1 MAAACMSSAPT
12 PFRFSVEHAD
22 RETAARAG
30 VWQTPHGAVETPA
43 FMPVGTIGS
52 VKGLTPDQL
61 REAGVQ
67 MVLANTYHLAL
78 RPGPETIA
86 DLGGLHRFTG
96 WNGPMLTDS
105 GGFQVFSL
113 AKLTKLDDEM
123 VVFRS
128 HIDGNLLELS
138 PERAIR
144 IQEQLGA
151 DCIMCLDEC
160 LPHDVSEDR
169 LAQAVDRTT
178 RWAVRCREAH
188 TRSDQV
194 LFGIVQGGTKRGL
207 RELSAAGLLP
217 LDFPGYAV
225 GGLSVG
231 EDPQLMYQTLDFTV
245 PMLPTDR
252 PRYLMGVGR
261 PVDLV
266 EAVLRGIDLF
276 DCVLPT
282 RNGRNATGFTHA
294 GIVRLRN
301 QVHQRDDGPLDS
313 QCSCPVCR
321 QFSRAYIRH
330 LFMVNEMLG
339 PILLSWHN
347 VAYYQQLLAGLRQ
360 AIREN
365 RAREFAAVQLAGWG
379 DSL

>member
-1 MAAACMSSAPT
+1 
-12 PFRFSVEHAD
+12 
-22 RETAARAG
+22 
-30 VWQTPHGAVETPA
+30 
-43 FMPVGTIGS
+43 MPVGTIGS

-61 REAGVQ
+61 RQAGVE

-78 RPGPETIA
+78 RPGAEIVA
-86 DLGGLHRFTG
+86 DLGGLHRFIG
-96 WNGPMLTDS
+96 WDGPMLTDS

-113 AKLTKLDDEM
+113 AKLTRLDDEQ

-138 PERAIR
+138 PERAVQ

-160 LPHDVSEDR
+160 PPHDVGEDKLR
-169 LAQAVDRTT
+169 EAVDRTT
-178 RWAVRCREAH
+178 RWAIRCREAH
-188 TRSDQV
+188 QRTDQA
-194 LFGIVQGGTKRGL
+194 LFGIVQGGTNRAL
-207 RELSAAGLLP
+207 RERSAEALRP

-231 EDPQLMYQTLDFTV
+231 EAPALMYETLEWTV
-245 PMLPTDR
+245 PLLPADR

-261 PVDLV
+261 PIDLV
-266 EAVLRGIDLF
+266 EAVLRGVDLF

-282 RNGRNATGFTHA
+282 RNGRNATAFTHA
-294 GIVRLRN
+294 GILRMRN
-301 QVHQRDDGPLDS
+301 QIHQRDEGPLDR

-365 RAREFAAVQLAGWG
+365 RAAEFRAVQLAGWG
-379 DSL
+379 NSL